1 MGHTPRCSGVLV
13 MVEIKLD
20 ILNLDRTIKGLE
32 LLTEKNLRFAT
43 GRAMAATV
51 RSAEQTLKKDLAST
65 SGPIEGGATRWTIGG
80 TYTQRPTPTNL
91 NAEVGLRSDRPRAA
105 GRYISVLTK
114 GGRPRTKGVDL
125 KAAGMAGGSG
135 LTIVPTPSQRKDS
148 KGNVSRAAF
157 NRALSQAS
165 VIRNG
170 KQYNRGAGR
179 FFIIPIK
186 GPAGRMGI
194 FERTGKPGRGRYG
207 SFQGTTMRFTL
218 EPQPK
223 VRSSTYDLKGDL
235 QRSTARVWPG
245 EIRQQLLA
253 ELARAGFR

>member
-1 MGHTPRCSGVLV
+1 M
-13 MVEIKLD
+13 LD
-20 ILNLDRTIKGLE
+20 ISLSIDSRGLDQFFA
-32 LLTEKNLRFAT
+32 LTEKNLRFAT

-51 RSAEQTLKKDLAST
+51 RSAETTLKQDLKSP

-80 TYTQRPTPTNL
+80 TYTQRPSPTNL
-91 NAEVGLRSDRPRAA
+91 TAEVGLRSDRPRAA

-114 GGRPRTKGVDL
+114 GTAPRTKAVDI
-125 KAAGMAGGSG
+125 KASALAGASG

-148 KGNVSRAAF
+148 RGNVTRAAY
-157 NRALSQAS
+157 NKALSQAS
-165 VIRNG
+165 MIRNG
-170 KQYNRGAGR
+170 RQYNRTPGSR

-223 VRSSTYDLKGDL
+223 VRPSTYDLKGDL

-245 EIRQQLLA
+245 EIRKQLQS
-253 ELARAGFR
+253 ELRRAGFS

>member
-1 MGHTPRCSGVLV
+1 ML
-13 MVEIKLD
+13 EIKLD
-20 ILNLDRTIKGLE
+20 TTGLDRTISNLA

-51 RSAEQTLKKDLAST
+51 RSAETTLKQDLGKT
-65 SGPIEGGATRWTIGG
+65 SGGPIEGGATRWTIGG
-80 TYTQRPTPTNL
+80 TYTQRPSPTNL

-105 GRYISVLTK
+105 GRYISVLTQ

-125 KAAGMAGGSG
+125 KAAGIANASG
-135 LTIVPTPSQRKDS
+135 LTIVPTPGQRKDAR
-148 KGNVSRAAF
+148 GNVTRAAF
-157 NRALSQAS
+157 SKALSSAS
-165 VIRNG
+165 VIRDG
-170 KQYNRGAGR
+170 KQYNRTAGSR

-186 GPAGRMGI
+186 GPIGRMGI

-223 VRSSTYDLKGDL
+223 LRSSTYDLRGDL

-245 EIRQQLLA
+245 EIRRELEA
-253 ELARAGFR
+253 ELRRAGFR